1 MPRLGRIQR
10 LFLFGLTGAAA
21 LLGLLLL
28 LARQFEP
35 DALPWFLRLSA
46 NALLVSL
53 VLVLALWLVWSGLR
67 RFLWG
72 VGRRLAF
79 SYFLIGVLPIPM
91 VLLVAGLNVYLLS
104 GYFLGHLYRGTAQE
118 FEHELQARAETALA
132 GWSGGR
138 PPAAGFDDVRLAYY
152 WRGSKVGGAAV
163 APDAWPRWLETVPD
177 GGARRPVAYAALP
190 DGSPT
195 LAAVAVRG
203 DLGILALSADGI
215 DRQLTR
221 RSGIWVELLQAE
233 DDRKDALVR
242 VQLFGKEYRL
252 MPISADRT
260 LADRELFF
268 GVSGREQGWLDRP
281 MLWWGEVSGTLRSLD
296 DGSVVADYLAV
307 SLNANLRTCQRRLAS
322 SSGEVDTAVWA
333 LLIAVTGMLATV
345 YAVAVLMALW
355 IILGLSLAVNRLSR
369 ATTAIRQGDFS
380 VRIDSHRRDQ
390 IGELETT
397 FNEMTANLER
407 LVDDAA
413 RQEIVEKELEIARD
427 LQQSLLPSNLPT
439 SEAMEFSTLFEPSAA
454 IGGDYFD
461 VLRIDEDR
469 LAVVVADVSGH
480 GLPTGLRMAMLK
492 AALVILVEERKPAEE
507 ILRRLNGMVRAEK
520 KQRFFVTA
528 TIAVIDFRH
537 HQLQITNAA
546 HPPSYLLRDGQAEE
560 ILLTGSPLGALGDE
574 YGRRDVAIEPGDVL
588 VWLSDGLIEAADD
601 ADEPF
606 GYDRTLA
613 ALAGPAESAMA
624 VRNRLLAA
632 VLAHTGDRAPDDD
645 RTLVVMRYR
654 PAAAAAAAAAASDP
668 GSPRKP

>member
-1 MPRLGRIQR
+1 MPRPGRIQR
-10 LFLFGLTGAAA
+10 LFLFGLTGAAV
-21 LLGLLLL
+21 LLTLLLL
-28 LARQFEP
+28 LVRRLEA
-35 DALPWFLRLSA
+35 DALPWFLSVSA
-46 NALLVSL
+46 HALLVAL
-53 VLVLALWLVWSGLR
+53 LLVLALWLVWSGLR

-72 VGRRLAF
+72 VGRKLAF

-91 VLLVAGLNVYLLS
+91 VLLVAGLNVYMLS
-104 GYFLGHLYRGTAQE
+104 GYFLGNLYRGTAQD
-118 FEHELQARAETALA
+118 FENELQARAETALA

-138 PPAAGFDDVRLAYY
+138 PPAVAADDVRLAYY
-152 WRGSKVGGAAV
+152 WRGSKVAGTTV
-163 APDAWPRWLETVPD
+163 APDAWPGWLETDPD
-177 GGARRPVAYAALP
+177 DGPRRPVAYAALA

-195 LAAVAVRG
+195 LAAVAAR
-203 DLGILALSADGI
+203 DELGVLALSAEGI

-221 RSGIWVELLQAE
+221 RSGVWVELLQPEEGRE
-233 DDRKDALVR
+233 DPLIR
-242 VQLFGKEYRL
+242 VQLFGKQYRL
-252 MPISADRT
+252 LPLSADRT

-281 MLWWGEVSGTLRSLD
+281 ILWWGEVSGTLRSLD
-296 DGSVVADYLAV
+296 DGAVVADYLAV
-307 SLNANLRTCQRRLAS
+307 SLNANLRTVQRRLSS

-333 LLIAVTGMLATV
+333 LLFAVTGMLGTV
-345 YAVAVLMALW
+345 YAIAVLMALW

-369 ATTAIRQGDFS
+369 ATTAVRQGDFS

-427 LQQSLLPSNLPT
+427 LQQSLLPGDLPA

-520 KQRFFVTA
+520 RQRFFVTA
-528 TIAVIDFRH
+528 TISVIDFRR

-546 HPPSYLLRDGQAEE
+546 HPPSYLLRGGRAEE

-574 YGRRDVAIEPGDVL
+574 YGRREVPIEPGDVL
-588 VWLSDGLIEAADD
+588 VWLSDGLIEAAND

-613 ALAGPAESAMA
+613 ALAGPAESAMV

-632 VLAHTGDRAPDDD
+632 VQEHTGGRTPDDD

-654 PAAAAAAAAAASDP
+654 PAAAAASAP